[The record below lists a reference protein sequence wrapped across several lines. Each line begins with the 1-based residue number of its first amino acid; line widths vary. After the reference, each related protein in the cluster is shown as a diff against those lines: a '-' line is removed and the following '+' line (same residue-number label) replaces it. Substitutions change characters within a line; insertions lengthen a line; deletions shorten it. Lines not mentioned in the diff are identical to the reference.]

1 MIGQG
6 ISFYLAIIAGLLAI
20 GAGFLDT
27 LENDKNPDE
36 DD

>member
-20 GAGFLDT
+20 GVGFLDT